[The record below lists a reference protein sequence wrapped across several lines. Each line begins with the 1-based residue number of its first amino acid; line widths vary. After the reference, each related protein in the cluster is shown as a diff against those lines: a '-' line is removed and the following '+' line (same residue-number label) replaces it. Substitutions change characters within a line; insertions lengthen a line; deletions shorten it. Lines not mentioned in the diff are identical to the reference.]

1 MEGIQ
6 ILNVIERTDM
16 TPMGICFG
24 IAMFV
29 FWLAIMIFLASDKYK
44 AVIVCFVLMLVCG
57 AVMFHPSMEVK
68 TKLYEAIINDTVSF
82 AELNDN
88 YNIVEQ
94 RGSIFVLEEKEAN
107 EN

>member
-1 MEGIQ
+1 MEGVQ
-6 ILNVIERTDM
+6 ILNVTERTDM
-16 TPMGICFG
+16 SHVGICLG

-29 FWLAIMIFLASDKYK
+29 FFIIIMVTLASDNYK
-44 AVIVCFVLMLVCG
+44 ATTVFFILFLVSG
-57 AVMFHPSMEVK
+57 IAMFHPSMEVK

-94 RGSIFVLEEKEAN
+94 RGKIFVLEEKTE
-107 EN
+107 